1 MRKGLRQAMIVLG
14 ICMCLGGCEKET
26 EAKTEPEGETVQSED
41 GDFFPES
48 YSEET
53 EKVKFECVV
62 NVPEKFEVTNFHAPI
77 IKGVSNIDAE
87 TAYKKYGRGSW

>member
-77 IKGVSNIDAE
+77 IKGVLTLMQKQLTKNMLRE
-87 TAYKKYGRGSW
+87 K

>member
-1 MRKGLRQAMIVLG
+1 MRKGFRQAMIVLG

-53 EKVKFECVV
+53 EKVKF
-62 NVPEKFEVTNFHAPI
+62 
-77 IKGVSNIDAE
+77 
-87 TAYKKYGRGSW
+87 